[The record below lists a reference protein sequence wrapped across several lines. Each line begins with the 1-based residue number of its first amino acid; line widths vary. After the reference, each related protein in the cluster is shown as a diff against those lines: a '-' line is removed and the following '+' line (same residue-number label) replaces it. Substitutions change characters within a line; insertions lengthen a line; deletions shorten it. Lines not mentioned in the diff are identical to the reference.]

1 MDMIQGV
8 LEQGL
13 TYVFLALG
21 LYIAYIILDFPDL
34 TVDGSF
40 PLGAAVSV
48 FFIVKGID
56 PLLALIL
63 SFLAGTLAG
72 VATGLIHIK
81 LGVKDLLSGLI
92 MQTALYT
99 INLFIAGKANVPIFN
114 SNTIFNNDFIN
125 SLVPESLSNY
135 RVLIVMLPIVIV
147 IKLGLDAFM
156 KTKAGF
162 ILKATGDNPN
172 LVKTFAKD
180 PGMIKI
186 QGLAISNGFVALSGA
201 LVAQEQK
208 FFEISMGTG
217 SMVMGLASVV
227 LGMKL
232 LEGVSSI
239 KGTTKVVIGSILY
252 KLSIA
257 VAIMIGLT
265 ANSMKLITAIIFL
278 IILVMGD
285 GRLKRKK
292 VKLNA

>member
-1 MDMIQGV
+1 MDIIIGIF
-8 LEQGL
+8 EQGM

-48 FFIVKGID
+48 FLIVRGVD
-56 PLLALIL
+56 PLAVLFI
-63 SFLAGTLAG
+63 SFFAGAMAG
-72 VATGLIHIK
+72 MITGLIHIK

-99 INLFIAGKANVPIFN
+99 INLFVAGKANVPIFN
-114 SNTIFNNDFIN
+114 NDTIFSNKFIN
-125 SLVPESLSNY
+125 GIIPESLVKY
-135 RVLIVMLPIVIV
+135 KVLIIMIPIVLIL
-147 IKLGLDAFM
+147 KFALDAFL

-162 ILKATGDNPN
+162 LLRATGDNPV
-172 LVKTFAKD
+172 LVRTMAKD

-186 QGLAISNGFVALSGA
+186 QGLAISNGLVALSGA

-232 LEGVSSI
+232 LERVTYLR
-239 KGTTKVVIGSILY
+239 GTSKVVIGSILY
-252 KLSIA
+252 KASIA
-257 VAIMIGLT
+257 LAISIGLT
-265 ANSMKLITAIIFL
+265 ANSMKLITALIFL
-278 IILVMGD
+278 AILVLGD
-285 GRLKRKK
+285 GGLRRKR
-292 VKLNA
+292 VKNA

>member
-1 MDMIQGV
+1 MNMLIGV

-48 FFIVKGID
+48 FFIVKGVD
-56 PLLALIL
+56 PFLALVL
-63 SFLAGTLAG
+63 SFAAGTLAG
-72 VATGLIHIK
+72 IATGFIHIK
-81 LGVKDLLSGLI
+81 LGVKDLLAGLI

-99 INLFIAGKANVPIFN
+99 INLFIAGKSNVPIFN
-114 SNTIFNNDFIN
+114 NETIFNNDFIN
-125 SLVPESLSNY
+125 SIVPESLSDY
-135 RVLIVMLPIVIV
+135 KVLIVMLPIVII
-147 IKLGLDAFM
+147 IKLALDGFM

-232 LEGVSSI
+232 LESVSSI

-257 VAIMIGLT
+257 IAIMIGLT
-265 ANSMKLITAIIFL
+265 ANSMKLITAVIFL
-278 IILVMGD
+278 IILIMGD
-285 GRLKRKK
+285 GRIRRKK
-292 VKLNA
+292 VNSNA